1 MTEHE
6 IIEKLADLSG
16 YEWKALS
23 SKMSRFYRKNLK
35 HPTDLP
41 SFMQDYEEFV
51 VPESEWRRIRQKV
64 NARRRNVRDA
74 IQSEKRNR
82 QKLTRKLY
90 MREYMAM
97 YRKRLK

>member
-6 IIEKLADLSG
+6 VIEKLSELSG

-23 SKMSRFYRKNLK
+23 SKMARFYRKNPK

-41 SFMQDYEEFV
+41 SFMEGYEEFV

-74 IQSEKRNR
+74 IQSERRNR
-82 QKLTRKLY
+82 QKLNRKLY

-97 YRKRLK
+97 YRRRLK